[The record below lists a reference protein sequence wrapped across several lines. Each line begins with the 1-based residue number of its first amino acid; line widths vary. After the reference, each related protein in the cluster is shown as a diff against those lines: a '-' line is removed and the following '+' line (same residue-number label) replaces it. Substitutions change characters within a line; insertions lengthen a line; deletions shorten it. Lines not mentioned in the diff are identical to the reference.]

1 MTNKTNDEESAIL
14 HVLCRALARPSTV
27 LCSSKRRGAELPFT
41 GRKNVTKSSTTT
53 QETYLLPR
61 VTQSYRVGALRPF
74 CGIQAFAPTSVM
86 NRARAELRKNG
97 GNYPTYR
104 CDFAE
109 LAA

>member
-1 MTNKTNDEESAIL
+1 MIKTNDNTSAIL
-14 HVLCRALARPSTV
+14 RVLCRAIARPSAI
-27 LCSSKRRGAELPFT
+27 LCTSRRRGAEIPFT
-41 GRKNVTKSSTTT
+41 GRKNVTKSSKTT
-53 QETYLLPR
+53 QETCLLPR
-61 VTQSYRVGALRPF
+61 VSWSYRVGALRPF

>member
-1 MTNKTNDEESAIL
+1 MTIKTYDEESAIL

-41 GRKNVTKSSTTT
+41 GRKNVTKSSKST
-53 QETYLLPR
+53 QETYLLLCVSR
-61 VTQSYRVGALRPF
+61 SHRVGALRPF
-74 CGIQAFAPTSVM
+74 CEIQAFALMSVM
-86 NRARAELRKNG
+86 NQARAELKTNG